1 MVIKIWNT
9 IETRLSQMK
18 KLIVITTIILLNLVC
33 RAQLPPGVYTS
44 TNKKA
49 IAAFE
54 SAMKYYQSNNDE
66 KAREEALR
74 AIEKDAN
81 FAEPHLLIAEIYQSK
96 KQTQEAINEYVK
108 AITINPGY
116 NLSNFYNIAMLEIS
130 IGKYEDAKKDFERFL
145 KKPNINPDSKETA
158 ERNLDNCNFAI
169 EAMKHPVPFN
179 PKNMGEAIN
188 SNLDEYFPAITADDQ
203 TFIYTRNNRNEQVA
217 LQEDF
222 LVSKK
227 VNGEWSP
234 AVLIGNG
241 INTSGNEGAP
251 ALSADGELLFFV
263 ACQDSPD
270 GSYTGGRKGFGSC
283 DIFYSQKVGNAWSKP
298 YNLGPNINTKNFES
312 QPSFSADGK
321 TLYFVSNRAGG
332 FGGADIYFST
342 LREDGSWGIP
352 VNIGNKINTPGKE
365 ESVFIHPDGKTLY
378 FSSNG
383 HVGMGGLD
391 IYMSRKDEK
400 GNWGAPVN
408 LGYPINTF
416 VDDNS
421 LLINGNG
428 DIAYFASNRPGGI
441 GGLDMY
447 QFELYEAARPSK
459 INYVKGKVFD
469 AKTKV
474 PLGAHFE
481 LIDLETSKT
490 MIISDA
496 NSGNGEFLVTLPI
509 DKNYALNVSQPGYLF
524 YSENF
529 SLKGLSDNSK
539 PYTLD
544 IPLQPIDT
552 GNVVELKNIFFE
564 TAKFDLKPE
573 SKAELNKL
581 VSFLVL
587 NKTMRIELSGHT
599 DNVGDK
605 KSNQLLSQNRAK
617 SVYDYLILNGIDAK
631 RLSFKGYGDTRP
643 KVKNDSDSNR
653 ALNRRTEFKVIGK

>member
-1 MVIKIWNT
+1 
-9 IETRLSQMK
+9 MK
-18 KLIVITTIILLNLVC
+18 KLIVITTILLLNLVC

-54 SAMKYYQSNNDE
+54 SAMKYYQANNDE

-428 DIAYFASNRPGGI
+428 DIAYFASNRPGGM

-581 VSFLVL
+581 VSFLIL
-587 NKTMRIELSGHT
+587 NKTMQIELSGHT